1 MFGDPIDSP
10 ASIGKTMFG
19 DPIDSPASTP
29 LPPIKPKALG
39 TIQKDMDITSHGGI
53 GPIEADKAGRDSE
66 AYFKG
71 LESQAHQGFGDS
83 LKNAFSAANPIGI
96 IKGEIEHYKNGGL
109 RGGGPGS
116 ADLSDLSLA
125 YQPANQ
131 LAHGNIAGAAGT
143 VAGTGAGLATTAAAG
158 KLIPAAARGVVKYGP
173 TVVRETL
180 PVLAGAGG
188 YSLGHHIMGGEG
200 GMAGGAAG
208 YALGNLAKK
217 GMTGLLSSAETP
229 QRPYV
234 APPPIKPMMNG
245 STVTD
250 RIASAQG
257 PKASIPPIRPMQN
270 GPGAPQPIS
279 KPLAP
284 IPPIRPMNRLVP
296 EPELGPKA
304 PIPPLRPMSK
314 AEPVATGPKAPIP
327 PLRYPNKP
335 VASAKPQPTVTSPKT
350 EVSPETQS
358 LFDRST
364 PEYQPKPSSGSS
376 LSPHAQQVYDSLDKM
391 GDDAPHSIRE
401 LQSKNP
407 DIPRPELEKA
417 LLELRNKRMA
427 YGSVSDQKLPP
438 EHAVTNPDNPTQQFV
453 GFSKRFDTEPPTIA
467 SAKPQA
473 TVVQPSKGQAI
484 PGEDNRPLRA
494 VRDYRGGQDEQGYG
508 ETTEENTNRSSN
520 AQRAW
525 NILKKEGWTAKDLR
539 DESNQSD
546 LMDLL
551 KANAKNISVRKI
563 KPEAYVPSPE
573 TLEAIRTLAEA
584 EEKR

>member
-1 MFGDPIDSP
+1 MPDSIP
-10 ASIGKTMFG
+10 SFEDFKAQQAQAIPSFEDFKRQQGQ
-19 DPIDSPASTP
+19 
-29 LPPIKPKALG
+29 PPTIKPKALG
-39 TIQKDMDITSHGGI
+39 TINAMMGATGGENTFEGDDPNNPYAPHRFHMA
-53 GPIEADKAGRDSE
+53 GPMSSPMMQGVERMAEPGLDAKA
-66 AYFKG
+66 KG
-71 LESQAHQGFGDS
+71 ASML
-83 LKNAFSAANPIGI
+83 I
-96 IKGEIEHYKNGGL
+96 
-109 RGGGPGS
+109 R
-116 ADLSDLSLA
+116 
-125 YQPANQ
+125 
-131 LAHGNIAGAAGT
+131 
-143 VAGTGAGLATTAAAG
+143 GAGQAEAPL
-158 KLIPAAARGVVKYGP
+158 LIPAAMAAPAATAAALGGGALGSTVGGGIASAVHAPEGVQDLS
-173 TVVRETL
+173 ED
-180 PVLAGAGG
+180 AGG
-188 YSLGHHIMGGEG
+188 IVGGG
-200 GMAGGAAG
+200 LASRIPAALADVPWVG
-208 YALGNLAKK
+208 DLARWGTKHFAPGIAKTPLNALIDRFSPKAP
-217 GMTGLLSSAETP
+217 AP
-229 QRPYV
+229 PPYV

-573 TLEAIRTLAEA
+573 TLEAIRTLAET